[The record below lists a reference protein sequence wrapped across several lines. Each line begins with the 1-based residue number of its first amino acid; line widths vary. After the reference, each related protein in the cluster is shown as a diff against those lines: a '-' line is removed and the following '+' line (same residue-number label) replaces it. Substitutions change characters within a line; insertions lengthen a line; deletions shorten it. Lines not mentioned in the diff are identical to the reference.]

1 MTTSKNKSEKQKDKK
16 MNNLLNVKN
25 FIGVDILNSQILK
38 SF

>member
-25 FIGVDILNSQILK
+25 FIGVDILNLQI
-38 SF
+38 